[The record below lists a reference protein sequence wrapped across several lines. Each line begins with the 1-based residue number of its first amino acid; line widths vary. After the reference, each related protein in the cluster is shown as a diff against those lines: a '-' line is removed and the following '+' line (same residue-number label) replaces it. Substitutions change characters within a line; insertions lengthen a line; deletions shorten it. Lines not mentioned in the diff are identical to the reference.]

1 MDLLAAA
8 LSNGTQERPL
18 TLQGILERPTQQ
30 QQQQRAEA
38 EAEADE
44 EAEVGVEE
52 HPERL
57 NYVRRTEAN
66 PRNAADARRRL
77 MQDLQRIQRGT
88 NSFFSA
94 RPIDGD
100 LFHWRAV
107 VLGPESTVWEGGI
120 FKLQLDFTDEYPCAP
135 PKVRFLTR
143 DMFHPNVYVDGNI
156 CLDTLKTEWS
166 PILDVETLLMMI
178 ISLLSDPNPSSAANG
193 EAALLYTNAKDKYE
207 ERVRH
212 LVEASLEQSFSEDED
227 E

>member
-1 MDLLAAA
+1 MDLPATVE
-8 LSNGTQERPL
+8 SNEPRERPL
-18 TLQGILERPTQQ
+18 TLDAILERPE
-30 QQQQRAEA
+30 QQQQRAE
-38 EAEADE
+38 EEGEDE
-44 EAEVGVEE
+44 EEEVGVAE
-52 HPERL
+52 HQERL
-57 NYVRRTEAN
+57 NYVRRAEAN

-166 PILDVETLLMMI
+166 PILDVESLLMMI